1 MRALNLSGGK
11 NIYFFSLTK
20 DFFVYL
26 KKKCCRLH
34 FAKKIKVKAE
44 AQ

>member
-26 KKKCCRLH
+26 KKKCCLH

>member
-1 MRALNLSGGK
+1 MRAFNLSGGK

-26 KKKCCRLH
+26 KKCCLH